1 MTKDTEHTGAY
12 AGRDL
17 FCPGWRGEKGI
28 EQGSF
33 TMKMT
38 FEEGFEESFCLLA
51 DDQLLGAQ
59 STNLFKYLTNIYSA
73 LCVGLCARL

>member
-1 MTKDTEHTGAY
+1 
-12 AGRDL
+12 
-17 FCPGWRGEKGI
+17 
-28 EQGSF
+28 
-33 TMKMT
+33 MKMT

-51 DDQLLGAQ
+51 DDKLLGAQ